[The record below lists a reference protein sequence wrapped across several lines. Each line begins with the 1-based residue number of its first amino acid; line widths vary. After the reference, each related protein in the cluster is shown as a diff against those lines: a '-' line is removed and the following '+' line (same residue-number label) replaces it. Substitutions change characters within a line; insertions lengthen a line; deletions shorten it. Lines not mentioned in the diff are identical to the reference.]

1 MFGVLCHFLT
11 LALVGVVILQER
23 KLKKH
28 ADALAL
34 HETALALIEGSKIMT
49 PENTEK

>member
-11 LALVGVVILQER
+11 LALLGVAVHQER

-34 HETALALIEGSKIMT
+34 HETALAVIDGAEIMT
-49 PENTEK
+49 PDDCEE